1 MQGLL
6 YAEFFLECLLLLIH
20 IPADVAGMSTAS
32 SKSIPTEKMQ
42 LMQFIAEEENSQVQS
57 MLPLYDWARS

>member
-6 YAEFFLECLLLLIH
+6 YTEFFLECLMMLLH
-20 IPADVAGMSTAS
+20 IPADVASMSTAS

-42 LMQFIAEEENSQVQS
+42 LMQIIAEEEEISQVQS
-57 MLPLYDWARS
+57 MLPLCRSL